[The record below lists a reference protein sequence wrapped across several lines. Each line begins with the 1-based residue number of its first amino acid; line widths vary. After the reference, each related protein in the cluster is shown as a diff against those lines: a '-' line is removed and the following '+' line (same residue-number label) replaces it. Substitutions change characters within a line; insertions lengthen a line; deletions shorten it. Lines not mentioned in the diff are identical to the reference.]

1 MTTIRRLTPYIL
13 LALIL
18 LAGFALRTY
27 NVDWAEG
34 QLPHPDERSTIA
46 FYAPTIHWPDDL
58 SILLDKKKSP
68 LNPFIGPDGRPRSYT
83 YGHFPLYL
91 LAASGDVVTKLAP
104 LAEKA
109 GAPEKYVDMMRI
121 ANGSPG
127 FAWVGRVLV
136 AIFDTITLLFLFLL
150 GKRLW
155 NVQVGLLAA
164 AFAAFTVQQIQLSHF
179 FAVDPISATFVVI
192 TLYFAI
198 KMLDTGKWSYTI
210 LTGIMAGLAVA
221 SKFSAA
227 PVLAAPVI
235 AGLLLTYRQ
244 MKQEDATGAPGW
256 LLAGVTLA
264 VAGVTFFITSPFA
277 ILDWQ
282 HFYQF
287 VIKEQGAM
295 ARGEADMPFTRQ
307 YRGTTPY
314 LYQIK
319 QQILWGMGILLGL
332 VGWLGFGWALVRALV
347 GRAKAGEWII
357 LSWLVPYFLITG
369 GFLAKFN
376 RYMAPVDPLLSL
388 LGAGML
394 WALAAWIARRKSNQ
408 YAVISNQYP
417 VNDEKQRPDT
427 ESASI
432 PKPPAAEPIPEA
444 AVVAPERRAR
454 RWFWAMGLVVLI
466 PTILWALA
474 FVNGV
479 YRTEH
484 PFITASKWMYE
495 NIPDGSAIITEH
507 WEEGMPLN
515 LPIPGGYP
523 AAHGW
528 KNVTMPMYE
537 EDTPQKFE
545 IIKQNMREGDYYVL
559 ATKRLYGALPHL
571 PQRYPMSIKFYKLLF
586 EGKLGYELAGD
597 FHTYPKLFGIEIPDQ
612 SADESFWVY
621 DHPRT
626 LIFKKVRDLSDAEW
640 DALLGGSW
648 EGAAPYYTGQKEGG
662 GLLSKLTLG
671 LLGGKVAAGAKQ
683 KPEKNLLL
691 DQPVDALPDV
701 GHIAWNPLRESSLVS
716 AIIWWLAL
724 LALQALAWPVAFAAF
739 GHLRDRGYGFA
750 RALGLILLAWVSWM
764 LSASHLLIN
773 NLWPY
778 LIAVALLAA
787 LSYLLWRRNRAEMT
801 AFWRERKELV
811 FAIEAVFTGA
821 FLLFLFIRLMN
832 PDLWQ
837 PWQGGEKFME
847 FAFFN
852 AVLKTPAF
860 PPYDPYFAGG
870 IMNYYYYGY
879 QILAVLTKLT
889 GLKPTIVFNLA
900 APTLFALTVT
910 GVFSL
915 VYTLAAKLRR
925 RAARWQ
931 DGLGAG
937 LLAAFI
943 VAIMGNLDGGLV
955 IFRKLAAASPS
966 QFTSG
971 VPGLQTLVRAAAAIL
986 PAISGQV
993 HLPAYNYWDPSR
1005 VIPYTINEFPFW
1017 SYLFA
1022 DLHPH
1027 MIGIS
1032 FTVLFLALAY
1042 ELLARK
1048 AVSSGQYSVSSEQYS
1063 VSSQQSLM
1071 SNEPGHDDAA
1081 STIPAEPTPPPDL
1094 ITDYSAQ
1101 ENGPATNETPAASDE
1116 PTPPPDLIT
1125 ESPNFPISQSR
1136 SSLWPILLTLPF
1148 VLGAIGAT
1156 NTWDLPTYLGIG
1168 ALAWLLGDWLRRGR
1182 IRILGAAL
1190 FTVYLAAASYLLYL
1204 PFYSH
1209 YTTVFNTGVALTYAK
1224 TDLGVWLRIW
1234 GFFMFVAISFLLAT
1248 LVTRPDRVATLAWL
1262 SGLFRHSDRSAR
1274 FLDFFDALVA
1284 RRWDL
1289 PFGQGVLLLT
1299 VIIGVALAAL
1309 GYWVIALL
1317 LPLTTLAA
1325 FFLFRKNHTRKG
1337 VNTPTSRI
1345 HNPSV
1350 RENDVTPADQF
1361 VAALFFTGLLI
1372 LLGVEIV
1379 YLKDFLCGCG
1389 PGFFSKSH
1397 GEWYRMNTLFK
1408 FYIQA
1413 WVILGV
1419 AAGAA
1424 LPWLVEKIGLTQS
1437 RQDAREKESK
1447 ENIWRRGWR
1456 WAWMGTLGI
1465 LLALGLVFPILG
1477 TKSRVNDRFPGPR
1490 PPRTTLDGMAF
1501 MSVGQYNWPDGSHVI
1516 DLKYDYDAIR
1526 WLQEHVTGTPVL
1538 AEAPASWYEVNGQ
1551 RVGYDYYRA
1560 GGLRVASLT
1569 GLPTLLGQH
1578 QGEQRYGWQV
1588 GQREQVSR
1596 EFWQT
1601 ADLNRA
1607 HQIIDDLHIDYI
1619 YVGQLEQTLFSPEQL
1634 AKFDALVQ
1642 SGEAEIVYQNPKTT
1656 IYRIT
1661 Q

>member
-1 MTTIRRLTPYIL
+1 
-13 LALIL
+13 
-18 LAGFALRTY
+18 
-27 NVDWAEG
+27 
-34 QLPHPDERSTIA
+34 
-46 FYAPTIHWPDDL
+46 
-58 SILLDKKKSP
+58 
-68 LNPFIGPDGRPRSYT
+68 
-83 YGHFPLYL
+83 
-91 LAASGDVVTKLAP
+91 
-104 LAEKA
+104 
-109 GAPEKYVDMMRI
+109 
-121 ANGSPG
+121 
-127 FAWVGRVLV
+127 
-136 AIFDTITLLFLFLL
+136 
-150 GKRLW
+150 
-155 NVQVGLLAA
+155 
-164 AFAAFTVQQIQLSHF
+164 
-179 FAVDPISATFVVI
+179 
-192 TLYFAI
+192 
-198 KMLDTGKWSYTI
+198 
-210 LTGIMAGLAVA
+210 
-221 SKFSAA
+221 
-227 PVLAAPVI
+227 
-235 AGLLLTYRQ
+235 
-244 MKQEDATGAPGW
+244 
-256 LLAGVTLA
+256 
-264 VAGVTFFITSPFA
+264 
-277 ILDWQ
+277 
-282 HFYQF
+282 
-287 VIKEQGAM
+287 
-295 ARGEADMPFTRQ
+295 
-307 YRGTTPY
+307 
-314 LYQIK
+314 
-319 QQILWGMGILLGL
+319 
-332 VGWLGFGWALVRALV
+332 
-347 GRAKAGEWII
+347 
-357 LSWLVPYFLITG
+357 
-369 GFLAKFN
+369 
-376 RYMAPVDPLLSL
+376 
-388 LGAGML
+388 
-394 WALAAWIARRKSNQ
+394 
-408 YAVISNQYP
+408 
-417 VNDEKQRPDT
+417 
-427 ESASI
+427 
-432 PKPPAAEPIPEA
+432 
-444 AVVAPERRAR
+444 
-454 RWFWAMGLVVLI
+454 
-466 PTILWALA
+466 
-474 FVNGV
+474 
-479 YRTEH
+479 
-484 PFITASKWMYE
+484 
-495 NIPDGSAIITEH
+495 
-507 WEEGMPLN
+507 
-515 LPIPGGYP
+515 
-523 AAHGW
+523 
-528 KNVTMPMYE
+528 
-537 EDTPQKFE
+537 
-545 IIKQNMREGDYYVL
+545 
-559 ATKRLYGALPHL
+559 
-571 PQRYPMSIKFYKLLF
+571 
-586 EGKLGYELAGD
+586 
-597 FHTYPKLFGIEIPDQ
+597 
-612 SADESFWVY
+612 
-621 DHPRT
+621 
-626 LIFKKVRDLSDAEW
+626 
-640 DALLGGSW
+640 
-648 EGAAPYYTGQKEGG
+648 
-662 GLLSKLTLG
+662 
-671 LLGGKVAAGAKQ
+671 
-683 KPEKNLLL
+683 
-691 DQPVDALPDV
+691 
-701 GHIAWNPLRESSLVS
+701 
-716 AIIWWLAL
+716 
-724 LALQALAWPVAFAAF
+724 
-739 GHLRDRGYGFA
+739 
-750 RALGLILLAWVSWM
+750 
-764 LSASHLLIN
+764 
-773 NLWPY
+773 
-778 LIAVALLAA
+778 
-787 LSYLLWRRNRAEMT
+787 
-801 AFWRERKELV
+801 
-811 FAIEAVFTGA
+811 
-821 FLLFLFIRLMN
+821 MN

-900 APTLFALTVT
+900 VPTLFALTVT

-931 DGLGAG
+931 DGVGAG

-1042 ELLARK
+1042 QLI
-1048 AVSSGQYSVSSEQYS
+1048 SGQYSVFS
-1063 VSSQQSLM
+1063 VQVSKAAQDDERHQSQIPNPQSQIRNPKSAIPNLLLM
-1071 SNEPGHDDAA
+1071 
-1081 STIPAEPTPPPDL
+1081 
-1094 ITDYSAQ
+1094 
-1101 ENGPATNETPAASDE
+1101 
-1116 PTPPPDLIT
+1116 
-1125 ESPNFPISQSR
+1125 
-1136 SSLWPILLTLPF
+1136 PF

-1168 ALAWLLGDWLRRGR
+1168 VLAWLLGDWLRRGR
-1182 IRILGAAL
+1182 IRILRAVIFA
-1190 FTVYLAAASYLLYL
+1190 VYLAAASYLLYL

-1248 LVTRPDRVATLAWL
+1248 LVARPDRVATLAWL

-1274 FLDFFDALVA
+1274 FLDFFDALVV

-1337 VNTPTSRI
+1337 INTPTSRI

-1389 PGFFSKSH
+1389 PDFFSKSH

-1408 FYIQA
+1408 FYIQV

-1456 WAWMGTLGI
+1456 WAWMGTLGV

-1516 DLKYDYDAIR
+1516 KLKYDYDAIR

-1538 AEAPASWYEVNGQ
+1538 AEAPASWYQLNGQ
-1551 RVGYDYYRA
+1551 NTGYDYYRA
-1560 GGLRVASLT
+1560 GGLRVTSLT

-1601 ADLNRA
+1601 TDLNRA
-1607 HQIIDDLHIDYI
+1607 RQIIDDLHIDYI

-1642 SGEAEIVYQNPKTT
+1642 SDEAEIVYQNPKTT